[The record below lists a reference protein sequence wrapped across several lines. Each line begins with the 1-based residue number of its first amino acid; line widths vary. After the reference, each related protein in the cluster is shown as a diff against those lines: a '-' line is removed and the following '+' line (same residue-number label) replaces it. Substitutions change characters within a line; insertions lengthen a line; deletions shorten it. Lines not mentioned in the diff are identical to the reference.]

1 MVSDITFLWFLLFS
15 MCQSLHVTI
24 NKCINWC
31 LVHLY
36 VEMITVHSN
45 ISTIKKSTDDKH
57 NANNIMTVEIA
68 NPILLYFQLQDISA
82 ATFGILETCM
92 TRRLKCVYWK
102 Y

>member
-1 MVSDITFLWFLLFS
+1 
-15 MCQSLHVTI
+15 
-24 NKCINWC
+24 
-31 LVHLY
+31 
-36 VEMITVHSN
+36 MITVHSN